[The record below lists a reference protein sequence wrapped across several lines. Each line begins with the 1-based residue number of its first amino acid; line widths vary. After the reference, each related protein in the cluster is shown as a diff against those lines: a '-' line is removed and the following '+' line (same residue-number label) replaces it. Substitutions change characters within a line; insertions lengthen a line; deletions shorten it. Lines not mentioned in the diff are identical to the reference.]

1 MVSIPED
8 IMSDILVRLP
18 VKSIGRFRCVSK
30 AWYKLLKGSEFVK
43 MHLELANKMN
53 KFNIMHHNFTEFHTI
68 GYDPSSTTCSD
79 LVSTVNCP
87 LSSDDYRGYVFW
99 GSCNGLVCLTC
110 CDAREI
116 NPPSI
121 VVIWNPSTNEYKKLP
136 MSPSEESINRLSPTV
151 RFGLLVH
158 YGFIYDSKMDDFKVV
173 SLGIYNHK
181 YLCEIHVYTL
191 SSNSWIRLEDITYDL
206 HNHYATPEFS
216 RVSANGAL
224 HWKAYREPRGKKTE
238 VILSFNAEKEICK
251 EIQMPSMFDG
261 MYCTNLCVLKESL
274 CLLGYV
280 SLLWVELWELK
291 DYGVTDSWT
300 RLFNIDIQ
308 KLFGHVSH
316 LTPLRSFDNGEILFG
331 MDRNNAFNVVLYD
344 QEHETTRE
352 LEVYDGMKT
361 YSYCLSV
368 YKESLVSPNSGMTQA
383 ETEDE

>member
-18 VKSIGRFRCVSK
+18 VKSIGRF
-30 AWYKLLKGSEFVK
+30 
-43 MHLELANKMN
+43 
-53 KFNIMHHNFTEFHTI
+53 
-68 GYDPSSTTCSD
+68 
-79 LVSTVNCP
+79 
-87 LSSDDYRGYVFW
+87 
-99 GSCNGLVCLTC
+99 
-110 CDAREI
+110 REI